1 MLCHF
6 SLLFHFSPQKL
17 TRSVWLAASAA
28 VLGFAGPMTSCSL
41 GDELQFERVQ
51 LSDKFYSEGGTFG
64 DFNGDG
70 QGDVAIGP
78 WIYWGGDFE
87 KKSRFYEGDSVDP
100 VGYSKNFLMYS
111 GDANDDGHRDI
122 YVLGFPGEESW
133 WYENPGDES
142 VMTDAPWKR
151 HTMLD
156 VVDNESPMM
165 KDIDGDGLD
174 DLVCSSKGHYG
185 YASRAGQDPKQPWK
199 FTQISPNNNYHRF
212 THGLGVGDVD
222 NDGHLDLLEK
232 DGWWKNPGKPTAEGE
247 HWKFNPFAFSEGGSQ
262 MHAVDLDGD
271 GKNEIIT
278 GQAAHGFGLVYYKAT
293 NAEATQFERHAIMT
307 DDPATS
313 PVGVA
318 VSQLHALEIIDVNGD
333 GVPDMVTGKRWW
345 AHASGDPGSAMPA
358 TLLWIETQRVAGG
371 VKFAAHVIDNSS
383 GVGTQVSVGDV
394 NGDGSVDVVVG
405 IKRGAYLFLHRP
417 TGLPQDQ
424 LLVAGLA
431 AQDTFGQRPAEQLK
445 KLEDA
450 VGGFVPAIGDRALNF
465 SFDAEPLQDWEI
477 RGPLA
482 ATAIADKSFDSGSG
496 KVDAIGELISRPF
509 RLTQSWISFEVAGSG
524 HPEARAELIS
534 EDSGLVIASTSGTG
548 DAALTR
554 VWFNVEEWKDQLVR
568 FRAVDH
574 AGDGYIR
581 FDDLRLHS
589 EKGDGPIKKA
599 PVAQSIIQ

>member
-1 MLCHF
+1 MLCNF
-6 SLLFHFSPQKL
+6 SSKK
-17 TRSVWLAASAA
+17 RSHARWSARCAALIALCGLSAA
-28 VLGFAGPMTSCSL
+28 NLT
-41 GDELQFERVQ
+41 GDEVAFERVQ
-51 LSDKFYSEGGTFG
+51 LSDQFFSEGGTFG

-70 QGDVAIGP
+70 NGDVAIGP
-78 WIYWGGDFE
+78 WIYWGGDFQ
-87 KKSRFYEGDSVDP
+87 KKSRFYEGDAIDP

-142 VMTDAPWKR
+142 TSTDAAWKR

-185 YASRAGQDPKQPWK
+185 YASRAGQDPTQPWK
-199 FTQISPNNNYHRF
+199 FTHISPNNNYHRF

-222 NDGHLDLLEK
+222 NDGHSDLLEK
-232 DGWWKNPGKPTAEGE
+232 DGWWKNPGKPTEGE
-247 HWKFNPFAFSEGGSQ
+247 HWKFNAFAFSDGGSQ

-271 GKNEIIT
+271 GKNEIVT
-278 GQAAHGFGLVYYKAT
+278 GQAAHGFGLAYYKTT
-293 NAEATQFERHAIMT
+293 NPEATQFERHLIMT
-307 DDPATS
+307 DDAATS

-318 VSQLHALEIIDVNGD
+318 VSQLHALEIVDVNSD
-333 GVPDMVTGKRWW
+333 GVPDIVTGKRWW

-358 TLLWIETQRVAGG
+358 TLLWIETQRVGGGG

-394 NGDGSVDVVVG
+394 NGDGTVDVVAG
-405 IKRGAYLFLHRP
+405 IKRGAYLFLQRP
-417 TGLPQDQ
+417 KDLPQDQ

-431 AQDTFGQRPAEQLK
+431 NQDVFGQRPAEQLK
-445 KLEDA
+445 KLEDT
-450 VGGFVPAIGDRALNF
+450 VGGFLPAIDDRALNF
-465 SFDAEPLQDWEI
+465 NFESEPLQDWEI
-477 RGPLA
+477 RGPL
-482 ATAIADKSFDSGSG
+482 TSIAMAEKSFDSGSG

-509 RLTQSWISFEVAGSG
+509 RLTQPWISFEVAGSG

-534 EDSGLVIASTSGTG
+534 EESGLVIASTSGTG
-548 DAALTR
+548 DAALSR
-554 VWFNVEEWKDQLVR
+554 VWFNVEEWNGQLVR

-574 AGDGYIR
+574 AGDGYVR

-589 EKGDGPIKKA
+589 EKGDASSKKSVIAKPIA
-599 PVAQSIIQ
+599 P